1 MLGSQGAPGLPLSLQ
16 AFLALSPAHTLQSA
30 GSGAQLPAGHPPWAR
45 APSPLLDLCGL
56 VWTPHKEPGS
66 RRVTAPGGGRE
77 QTRPSPAHLGAR
89 TDVCTSRFCTCCSN
103 LSITAETFCRSM
115 VLSARSRAL
124 VTCAMFLV
132 TCGGSNEV
140 GRALRPQGSLHGT
153 SAEDTVDGRMDR
165 RRPRP

>member
-16 AFLALSPAHTLQSA
+16 PFLALSPVHTLQSA
-30 GSGAQLPAGHPPWAR
+30 GPGAQLPAGHPLQPR

-66 RRVTAPGGGRE
+66 QGVTASGGGRE
-77 QTRPSPAHLGAR
+77 QMRPSPAHLGLR

-132 TCGGSNEV
+132 TWQ
-140 GRALRPQGSLHGT
+140 RQ
-153 SAEDTVDGRMDR
+153 D
-165 RRPRP
+165 